1 MPNQLPPEVAAL
13 LHAGDGPSR
22 DAAWERFVAVHTR
35 LLLHVSRTMVRDP
48 DRAMDA
54 YAWLLE
60 RLREKDVYRLRG
72 FAAEGRSKFT
82 TWLVVVARRLC
93 VDWHRHEGGRTRPAP
108 DGPNPPPEGQLLRR
122 RLLAMTG
129 EPVPLEGLRDNSTPQ
144 DIRLDRAEVHDALV
158 TALRNLPPSDQLLLS
173 LRFEDGLKAPE
184 IARVMRFSSQ
194 FHVYRRLDH
203 VLGVLRVSLNGHG
216 IDGPP

>member
-13 LHAGDGPSR
+13 LRAGGGPAR

-35 LLLHVSRTMVRDP
+35 LLLHVTRTMVRDP

-72 FAAEGRSKFT
+72 FAADGRSKFT

-93 VDWHRHEGGRTRPAP
+93 VDWYRHEGGRIRASPN
-108 DGPNPPPEGQLLRR
+108 GPSPPPDGQLLRR
-122 RLLAMTG
+122 RLLALAG
-129 EPVPLEGLRDNSTPQ
+129 EPVPLDGLRDNSTPQ
-144 DIRLDRAEVHDALV
+144 DVRLDRAEVHEALV
-158 TALRNLPPSDQLLLS
+158 AALRDLPPSDRLLLS

-184 IARVMRFSSQ
+184 IARVMRFPSQ

-203 VLGVLRVSLNGHG
+203 VLGVLRVTLNGHG

>member
-13 LHAGDGPSR
+13 LHAGDGPAR

-35 LLLHVSRTMVRDP
+35 LLLHVTRTMVRDP

-60 RLREKDVYRLRG
+60 RLREKDVHRLRG
-72 FAAEGRSKFT
+72 FAADGRSTFT
-82 TWLVVVARRLC
+82 TWLVVVARRMC
-93 VDWHRHEGGRTRPAP
+93 VDWHRHEGGRTRSSPN
-108 DGPNPPPEGQLLRR
+108 GPRPPPDGQLLRR
-122 RLLAMTG
+122 RLLALAG

-144 DIRLDRAEVHDALV
+144 DISLDRAEVHEALV
-158 TALRNLPPSDQLLLS
+158 AALQSLPPSDRLLLS
-173 LRFEDGLKAPE
+173 LRFEDELKAQE
-184 IARVMRFSSQ
+184 IARVMRFPSQ

-203 VLGVLRVSLNGHG
+203 VLRILRAFLNNQG
-216 IDGPP
+216 IDGSP